1 MKKIITLLG
10 IFLTINLCQAQI
22 LQSDSHKKEWDIISY
37 NIKDEGISLELS
49 SKQLQANASL
59 LFYSTSDISALKTK
73 FLEELQAGVGAKTMK
88 YIGEAE
94 VNKWEGFKYLSI
106 TEQSVLAH
114 LTVIVPCG
122 GKRVLLADMSVPV
135 GSLNAKVSWNR
146 LQTTWIQ
153 SYNRWVEILAQR
165 R

>member
-1 MKKIITLLG
+1 MKKIITLLS
-10 IFLTINLCQAQI
+10 IILTLNICHAQNL
-22 LQSDSHKKEWDIISY
+22 LTDSTKKDWDIISY
-37 NIKDEGISLELS
+37 SIKDEGISLELS

-59 LFYSTSDISALKTK
+59 LFYSVADISSIKTK
-73 FLEELQAGVGAKTMK
+73 FLEELQAGVRAKTMK
-88 YIGEAE
+88 YIGETE
-94 VNKWEGFKYLSI
+94 VNKWEGFRYLSI

-114 LTVIVPCG
+114 LTVIIPCG

>member
-1 MKKIITLLG
+1 MKKIITLLS
-10 IFLTINLCQAQI
+10 IILTLNICQAQN
-22 LQSDSHKKEWDIISY
+22 LLTDSAKKDWDIISY
-37 NIKDEGISLELS
+37 SIKDEGISLELS
-49 SKQLQANASL
+49 SKQLQANTSL
-59 LFYSTSDISALKTK
+59 LFYSVADISSIKTK
-73 FLEELQAGVGAKTMK
+73 FLEELQAGVRAKTMK
-88 YIGEAE
+88 YIGETE
-94 VNKWEGFKYLSI
+94 VNKWEGFRYLSI

-114 LTVIVPCG
+114 LTVIIPCG

>member
-1 MKKIITLLG
+1 MKKIITLLS
-10 IFLTINLCQAQI
+10 IILTLNTCNAQNL
-22 LQSDSHKKEWDIISY
+22 LTDSAKKDWDIISY
-37 NIKDEGISLELS
+37 SIKDEGISLELS
-49 SKQLQANASL
+49 SKQLQANTSL
-59 LFYSTSDISALKTK
+59 LFYSVADISSIKTK
-73 FLEELQAGVGAKTMK
+73 FLEELQAGVRAKTMK
-88 YIGEAE
+88 YIGETE
-94 VNKWEGFKYLSI
+94 VNKWEGFRYLSI

-114 LTVIVPCG
+114 LTVIIPCG